1 MSYETYQGCLHIQQ
15 QCLLAENHNK
25 MYMMDTITQIN

>member
-1 MSYETYQGCLHIQQ
+1 MKYTKGCLHIQQ
-15 QCLLAENHNK
+15 QSLLAENHNK